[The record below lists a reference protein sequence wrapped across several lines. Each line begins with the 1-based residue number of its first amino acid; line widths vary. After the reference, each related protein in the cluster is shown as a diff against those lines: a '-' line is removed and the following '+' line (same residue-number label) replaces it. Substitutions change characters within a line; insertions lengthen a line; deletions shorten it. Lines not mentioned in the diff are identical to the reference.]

1 MVRSIDASNKISPFH
16 LQLNFEIKPYF
27 YETWWFIVLII
38 VIVSGLFIGLIAYQF
53 HKKRKRLTQ
62 ILEMNMLVQETEI
75 KAIHAQMNPHF
86 IFNSL
91 HLINH
96 LISTKNYK
104 KAEDLLINF
113 SKLLRNV
120 LEKSDQIFL
129 PLSEELN
136 FIKLYLNIQ
145 ESRFNNQLKYTINC
159 DPELN
164 QIQIPA
170 MILQPIVENAILHGI
185 AHKIEGVGLISIRA
199 IKEEGEIHIIIQDN
213 GIGRKASKLINVT
226 KSHRSAGYPLIQKKI
241 DLLKIKYNVSV
252 SYTITD
258 INEKNNQTG
267 TIVHLI
273 IDYL

>member
-1 MVRSIDASNKISPFH
+1 
-16 LQLNFEIKPYF
+16 
-27 YETWWFIVLII
+27 
-38 VIVSGLFIGLIAYQF
+38 
-53 HKKRKRLTQ
+53 
-62 ILEMNMLVQETEI
+62 MLVQETEI
-75 KAIHAQMNPHF
+75 KAIHSQMNPHF

>member
-1 MVRSIDASNKISPFH
+1 
-16 LQLNFEIKPYF
+16 
-27 YETWWFIVLII
+27 
-38 VIVSGLFIGLIAYQF
+38 
-53 HKKRKRLTQ
+53 
-62 ILEMNMLVQETEI
+62 MLVQETEI
-75 KAIHAQMNPHF
+75 KAIHSQMNPHF

-129 PLSEELN
+129 PLSEELH
-136 FIKLYLNIQ
+136 FIKLYLDIQ
-145 ESRFNNQLKYTINC
+145 ESRFNKQLKYTINC
-159 DPELN
+159 DTEIN

-185 AHKIEGVGLISIRA
+185 AHKTDEIGLISIRVT
-199 IKEEGEIHIIIQDN
+199 KEEGKIHIIIQDN
-213 GIGRKASKLINVT
+213 GIGRQASALINAT
-226 KSHRSAGYPLIQKKI
+226 KSHRSAGYSLIQKKI
-241 DLLKIKYNVSV
+241 DLLKIKYNLSV

-258 INEKNNQTG
+258 INERNKQTG

-273 IDYL
+273 IDPL